1 VARDRQRA
9 KQRKQRQAPQP
20 SSRTDE
26 GNGHARTG
34 DGVDPD
40 GVAPEHVSP
49 EPDHIHRANVP
60 GAWEHGGEVD
70 RFEAELVAGA
80 GGEPADDPDAAERA
94 SVGAVDADP
103 ADLGVDERSPDGDF
117 EDRADERAD
126 RSSGAAPPP
135 AGGAITASGAGDPAR
150 GKGGL
155 RFLNFL
161 RACWA
166 ELQRVQWPDRRQ
178 VGQATMVVLGFLV
191 IAGAF
196 LGLADYVA
204 ERVVDLII

>member
-20 SSRTDE
+20 PSRTDE
-26 GNGHARTG
+26 GNGHAQTG

-80 GGEPADDPDAAERA
+80 EGEVADPEAAERA
-94 SVGAVDADP
+94 SVGDV
-103 ADLGVDERSPDGDF
+103 DGDGVV
-117 EDRADERAD
+117 DGADVEEGQRRD
-126 RSSGAAPPP
+126 EH
-135 AGGAITASGAGDPAR
+135 AGGATPPPPPTGGAVTTSGASDPAS

-155 RFLNFL
+155 RFVNFL
-161 RACWA
+161 KACWA

-196 LGLADYVA
+196 LGLADFVA

>member
-20 SSRTDE
+20 PSRTPDE
-26 GNGHARTG
+26 GNGHAPTG
-34 DGVDPD
+34 DGVDPE
-40 GVAPEHVSP
+40 GVAPEEVSP
-49 EPDHIHRANVP
+49 SPDHIHRANVP
-60 GAWEHGGEVD
+60 GPWEHGGEVD

-80 GGEPADDPDAAERA
+80 DGEVADPDAAERA
-94 SVGAVDADP
+94 SDGEPEPDGDVGR
-103 ADLGVDERSPDGDF
+103 EGDF

-135 AGGAITASGAGDPAR
+135 TGGAVTASGSGDPAR

-166 ELQRVQWPDRRQ
+166 ELQRVQWPNRRQ